1 MTGVSH
7 IDSDKQRQRGR
18 VYEAFSN
25 KAQDLDVE
33 VNDLSRRRYLGRRIA
48 QG

>member
-18 VYEAFSN
+18 AYEAFSN
-25 KAQDLDVE
+25 KARDLDVE
-33 VNDLSRRRYLGRRIA
+33 ENDWGHRRYLRRRIA